1 MFNCPE
7 CNYGLTFVD
16 SYFRVGFKCERC
28 LISKL
33 LDNRSKLDVSKEK
46 LYSQFKEHCKNP
58 DVSEKK
64 YVLSEEDTATPEEDI
79 ISPEVRKTQ
88 LQNRKIN
95 FSVENKSINDSLP
108 SNTDLNRS
116 ESFQEVLKFVE
127 SSIKTGKPHIIVNAP
142 T

>member
-33 LDNRSKLDVSKEK
+33 QDNRSKPDVSKEK

-64 YVLSEEDTATPEEDI
+64 YIHPEKDTAAPEEDTAAPEEDI
-79 ISPEVRKTQ
+79 ISPEDRKTQ
-88 LQNRKIN
+88 LQNIKIN
-95 FSVENKSINDSLP
+95 FSDEDKSIMRSLQ
-108 SNTDLNRS
+108 SNTNPGGINMLLVS
-116 ESFQEVLKFVE
+116 
-127 SSIKTGKPHIIVNAP
+127 
-142 T
+142 